1 MKWFTVRATSA
12 RKILTSGHERG
23 DVEPMHSEQPP
34 RFHPNVTAR
43 TQSDQ
48 KARQERS
55 AAALRENLRKRK
67 QQMRARE
74 DAKPP
79 VEPPPEE
86 T

>member
-1 MKWFTVRATSA
+1 
-12 RKILTSGHERG
+12 
-23 DVEPMHSEQPP
+23 MHSEQPP

-43 TQSDQ
+43 AQSDQ

-74 DAKPP
+74 TQSPRPSRPDGRQSSVVTVRVVRSRSA
-79 VEPPPEE
+79 
-86 T
+86 